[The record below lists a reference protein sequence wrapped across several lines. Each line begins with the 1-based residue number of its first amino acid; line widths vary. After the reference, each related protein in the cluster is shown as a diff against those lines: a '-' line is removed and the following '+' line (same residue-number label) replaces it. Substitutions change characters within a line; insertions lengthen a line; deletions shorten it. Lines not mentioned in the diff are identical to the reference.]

1 VAGVVRRTGLKTV
14 LVPGGDEQIR
24 AFVEA
29 EAPVPVRAVG
39 DPTTP
44 LRRSDLVV
52 LVVEWVDDDLRR
64 TWARVRKE
72 LVPHVVLVRRDVWS
86 SGDADVVEL
95 LDEVQRDPRR
105 KLIRFWRDRDDL
117 ERTLRDEVFTLDDS
131 TLVDETVADGTFVKV
146 GSTFEQTWEL
156 ENSGFRVWE
165 GRSLKQMGDAKLVP
179 AQEEVPVER
188 AEPGDRVRITV
199 DFTAPAEPGRYRSVW
214 KMLDPDGLLCFP
226 WTTGVWVDVRAT
238 Q

>member
-29 EAPVPVRAVG
+29 ESPVPVRAVG
-39 DPTTP
+39 DPATP

-86 SGDADVVEL
+86 TGDADVVEL

-131 TLVDETVADGTFVKV
+131 TFIGESVLDGTFVKV
-146 GSTFEQTWEL
+146 GSTFEQVWEL

-179 AQEEVPVER
+179 SHDEVPVGR
-188 AEPGDRVRITV
+188 AEPGDRVRIAV
-199 DFTAPAEPGRYRSVW
+199 DFTAPEEPGRYRSVW
-214 KMLDPDGLLCFP
+214 KMLDPGGLLCFP
-226 WTTGVWVDVRAT
+226 WTTGLWVEVLAVI
-238 Q
+238 

>member
-1 VAGVVRRTGLKTV
+1 MAGVVRRTGLKTV
-14 LVPGGDEQIR
+14 LVPGGDEQVR
-24 AFVEA
+24 AFMEA

-39 DPTTP
+39 DPATP

-52 LVVEWVDDDLRR
+52 LVVERVDDDLRR
-64 TWARVRKE
+64 AWARVREE

-86 SGDADVVEL
+86 TGDAAVVEL

-131 TLVDETVADGTFVKV
+131 TLIGETVRDGAFVKV
-146 GSTFEQTWEL
+146 GSTFAQTWEL

-165 GRSLKQMGDAKLVP
+165 GRSLKQMGDATLVP
-179 AQEEVPVER
+179 VQEEVPVER
-188 AEPGDRVRITV
+188 AEPGDRVRIAV
-199 DFTAPAEPGRYRSVW
+199 DFAAPDEPGRYRSVW
-214 KMLDPDGLLCFP
+214 KMLDADGLLCFP
-226 WTTGVWVDVRAT
+226 WTTGVWVDVHAVL
-238 Q
+238 